1 MSTLPPFVP
10 VPVEDGSYEP
20 PPHAV
25 IEGEA
30 PPRIPHLGHALLLFA
45 IAFIVFIL
53 AQGVLLLTTGA
64 YRDPTRLIAIAH
76 NPKYLLAVQ
85 AALYLVTLGVAWLV
99 FPMLWQRTFPEGIQ
113 WNLPR
118 ARTLAWKLIPLGLAL
133 SFLVQALTSLITM
146 PKSMPM
152 DDFFRTRTDV
162 WLITAFGTL
171 LAPAVEEIFFRG
183 FLFPAFAIAY
193 DWLSLPRT
201 PEAILEWRS
210 TTTLSTASF
219 FFSGFLTSVFFA
231 GLHAAQLAH
240 TWAAVAVL
248 LAVSFLFTFIRV
260 RTQSVACSALL
271 HASYNF
277 SVFLTAFIASG
288 GYRHLDKLTR

>member
-25 IEGEA
+25 VEGEA
-30 PPRIPHLGHALLLFA
+30 PPRIPHLGHALLLTG
-45 IAFIVFIL
+45 IGIIVLIL
-53 AQGVLLLTTGA
+53 SQAVLLAAIGGF
-64 YRDPTRLIAIAH
+64 RDPARFAAAAH
-76 NPKYLLAVQ
+76 NPKILLAIQ
-85 AALYLVTLGVAWLV
+85 AALYLITLAIAWLV
-99 FPMLWQRTFPEGIQ
+99 FPRLWQRGFAEGIQ
-113 WNLPR
+113 WNVPR
-118 ARTLAWKLIPLGLAL
+118 ARALAWKLIPLGLAL
-133 SFLVQALTSLITM
+133 SWIVQALSSLITM

-162 WLITAFGTL
+162 WLITVFGTL

-193 DWLSLPRT
+193 DWLSLSRT
-201 PEAILEWRS
+201 PEAILQWRS
-210 TTTLSTASF
+210 TTTLTPASLI
-219 FFSGFLTSVFFA
+219 FSGFLTSVFFA
-231 GLHAAQLAH
+231 GLHAAQLAQ
-240 TWAAVAVL
+240 TWSAVAIL
-248 LAVSFLFTFIRV
+248 LCVSFIFTFVRA

-277 SVFLTAFIASG
+277 SVFATAFVVSDG
-288 GYRHLDKLTR
+288 FRHLDKLTR

>member
-10 VPVEDGSYEP
+10 VPVEDGSYDP
-20 PPHAV
+20 PPHKIV
-25 IEGEA
+25 EGEA
-30 PPRIPHLGHALLLFA
+30 PPRIPHLGHALLLTA
-45 IAFIVFIL
+45 IGIIVLVL
-53 AQGVLLLTTGA
+53 AQGLLLAALGGF
-64 YRDPTRLIAIAH
+64 RDPARFAAAAH
-76 NPKYLLAVQ
+76 NPKVLLAIQ
-85 AALYLVTLGVAWLV
+85 AALYLITLAAAWLI
-99 FPMLWQRTFPEGIQ
+99 FPRLWQRGFAEGIQ
-113 WNLPR
+113 WNAPR

-133 SFLVQALTSLITM
+133 SWIVQALSSLITM

-152 DDFFRTRTDV
+152 DDFFRNRTDV

-210 TTTLSTASF
+210 TTTLTTASF

-240 TWAAVAVL
+240 TWAAVAIL
-248 LAVSFLFTFIRV
+248 LGVSFVFTFIRV

-277 SVFLTAFIASG
+277 SVFLTAFVASG
-288 GYRHLDKLTR
+288 AFRHLEKLTR